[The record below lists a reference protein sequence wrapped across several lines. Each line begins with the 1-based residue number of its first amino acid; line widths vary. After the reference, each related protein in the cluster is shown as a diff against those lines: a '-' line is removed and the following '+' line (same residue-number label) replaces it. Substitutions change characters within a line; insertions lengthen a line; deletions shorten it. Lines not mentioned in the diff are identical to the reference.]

1 MQLESGSELLKVLDL
16 MREVSSRL
24 KEGGVSEYAREAEII
39 ITESTGLSRSEIYT
53 HNPTVS
59 RESIERVNEIV
70 KRRLTGEPLQY
81 ITGRVDF
88 LGEEYLVGPGVLI
101 PRPETEML
109 VEELLAIVEKTGI
122 RSPYVLDLGTGSGC
136 IAISIALRLPNAEV
150 TGIDSSREALK
161 YARLNAERLGVENLS
176 FLEGDLYEPAGDR
189 KFDIIVSNPPY
200 VRTAE
205 IPGLQREVAGFEPPV
220 ALDGGA
226 DGLDLIRKIILGG
239 RNHLKKEGQL
249 FIEIGLGQAVP
260 VRELGL
266 EAGYRHLRTVSD
278 LDGIER
284 VVVFTGSH

>member
-1 MQLESGSELLKVLDL
+1 
-16 MREVSSRL
+16 MREISSRL

-39 ITESTGLSRSEIYT
+39 ITETTGLSRTEIYT
-53 HNPTVS
+53 HNPPVS
-59 RESIERVNEIV
+59 QESLERVNEFV

-88 LGEEYLVGPGVLI
+88 LGEEYLIGPGVLI

-136 IAISIALRLPNAEV
+136 IAISIALRLRNAEV
-150 TGIDSSREALK
+150 IAIDSSREALK
-161 YARLNAERLGVENLS
+161 YARLNGERLGVENVA
-176 FLEGDLYEPAGDR
+176 FLEGDLYEPAGDM

-205 IPGLQREVAGFEPPV
+205 IPGLQREVAGFEPAG

-226 DGLDLIRKIILGG
+226 DGLDVIREIILEG
-239 RNHLKKEGQL
+239 REHLKKGGYLLLEV
-249 FIEIGLGQAVP
+249 GLGQGAP
-260 VRELGL
+260 VRKMGL
-266 EAGYRHLRTVSD
+266 EAGYRHVRTVKD
-278 LDGIER
+278 PAGIER
-284 VVVFTGSH
+284 VVIFSG